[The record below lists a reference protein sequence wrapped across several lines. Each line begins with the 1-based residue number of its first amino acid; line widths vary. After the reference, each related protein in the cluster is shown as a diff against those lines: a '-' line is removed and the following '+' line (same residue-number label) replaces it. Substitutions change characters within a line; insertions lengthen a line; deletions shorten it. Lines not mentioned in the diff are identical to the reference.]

1 MRIYLLGY
9 MGSGKSTVGE
19 KLARAL
25 GVPWIDLDAE
35 IESKYKISIAGFFSK
50 YGETAFREVEHK
62 TLSDIT
68 LKPAA
73 VISTGGGAP
82 CFHNNMELMN
92 ASGIT
97 IYLEVSPEIILSR
110 IGPHAHK
117 RPLFRQMIGD
127 NILEKIATH
136 LRTREKYYRQAQM
149 TVDGTEPDIEALKD
163 RILNFRPAMP

>member
-25 GVPWIDLDAE
+25 DIPWIDMDTE

-62 TLSDIT
+62 ILADIA
-68 LKPAA
+68 LMSEA

-97 IYLEVSPEIILSR
+97 IYLEISPETILAR

-117 RPLFRQMIGD
+117 RPLFQQMNGD
-127 NILEKIATH
+127 DILQKIETH
-136 LRTREKYYRQAQM
+136 LGTREKYYRQAQM
-149 TVDGTEPDIEALKD
+149 TIDGTDPDIAALQN
-163 RILNFRPAMP
+163 RILNFRPAKP

>member
-1 MRIYLLGY
+1 MRIYLVGY

-19 KLARAL
+19 RLAKAL
-25 GVPWIDLDAE
+25 GIPWVDLDTE

-62 TLSDIT
+62 MLADIS
-68 LKPAA
+68 LKPEA
-73 VISTGGGAP
+73 VISTGGGVP

-92 ASGIT
+92 ATGIT
-97 IYLEVSPEIILSR
+97 IYLEVSPETILAR

-117 RPLFRQMIGD
+117 RPLFQQMNGD
-127 NILEKIATH
+127 DILQKIATH
-136 LRTREKYYRQAQM
+136 LSLREKYYRQAQM
-149 TVDGTEPDIEALKD
+149 TIDGTDPDIEALKN